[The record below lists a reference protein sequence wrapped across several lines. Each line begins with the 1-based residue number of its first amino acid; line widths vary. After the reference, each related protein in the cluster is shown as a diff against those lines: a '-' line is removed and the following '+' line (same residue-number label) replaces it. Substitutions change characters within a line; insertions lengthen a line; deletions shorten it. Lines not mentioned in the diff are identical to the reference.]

1 MQGDRLGA
9 PGATALRLAAACGVA
24 TAALLAPLAHA
35 QGDAA
40 AAYPQQTVRIIVPF
54 VAGGPTDAQARWAA
68 QQLTT
73 ALGQAFIVENRAAAG
88 GAPATAYVAK
98 SAPDGYTLLAA
109 NPGPVTVAPTLR
121 PDVGYTLKDLAPI
134 ILIAKTPSCLA
145 VRSSLAPRDFQQFV
159 ALAKASPG
167 ALNYGTPG
175 VGTVGH
181 LTTELIANRA
191 GIRLNHVPYRGAAQV
206 TTDLVGGQID
216 LSVMQ
221 VGTCAPLVRQGKVRA
236 LAVTSAQR
244 SPLLPDVPTMA
255 ESGFSEF
262 DTANWNGLLAPAG
275 TPPAIVR
282 KIRDAVARQLATPQ
296 AREWLIEQGYEPA
309 TESLEGFGSFLAAET
324 QRWGRIVKSAG
335 IKAE

>member
-1 MQGDRLGA
+1 
-9 PGATALRLAAACGVA
+9 
-24 TAALLAPLAHA
+24 
-35 QGDAA
+35 
-40 AAYPQQTVRIIVPF
+40 
-54 VAGGPTDAQARWAA
+54 
-68 QQLTT
+68 
-73 ALGQAFIVENRAAAG
+73 
-88 GAPATAYVAK
+88 
-98 SAPDGYTLLAA
+98 
-109 NPGPVTVAPTLR
+109 
-121 PDVGYTLKDLAPI
+121 
-134 ILIAKTPSCLA
+134 
-145 VRSSLAPRDFQQFV
+145 
-159 ALAKASPG
+159 
-167 ALNYGTPG
+167 
-175 VGTVGH
+175 
-181 LTTELIANRA
+181 
-191 GIRLNHVPYRGAAQV
+191 
-206 TTDLVGGQID
+206 
-216 LSVMQ
+216 

-255 ESGFSEF
+255 ESGFSDF